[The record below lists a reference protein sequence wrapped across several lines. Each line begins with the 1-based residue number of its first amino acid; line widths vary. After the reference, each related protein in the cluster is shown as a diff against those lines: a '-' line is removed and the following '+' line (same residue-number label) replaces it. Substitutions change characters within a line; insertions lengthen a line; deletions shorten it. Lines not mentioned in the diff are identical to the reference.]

1 MGWSG
6 ATLGTLGAGGVC
18 CTLGAGVVAGTLGA
32 GGVVT
37 GTLGAG
43 GTSCTRGAG
52 GVGLVPVLGGTGEAG
67 TARVSMKVGD
77 GESVEV
83 GVERQLLKSSLML
96 EMALSWLL
104 Q

>member
-1 MGWSG
+1 M
-6 ATLGTLGAGGVC
+6 
-18 CTLGAGVVAGTLGA
+18 VAGTLVA
-32 GGVVT
+32 GGMVA
-37 GTLGAG
+37 GILGGG
-43 GTSCTRGAG
+43 GTSCTRGG
-52 GVGLVPVLGGTGEAG
+52 GGAWCTYGGGGTGLALVVGGTGVAG
-67 TARVSMKVGD
+67 TTRGLVKVGD